1 MAGPIAPQRRAVVAT
16 ADSMAARA
24 LRVLAAAVV
33 EGGDLDGGLAGLAG
47 RATFLGLVGQTDPPR
62 DGVAAA
68 VAECRAASVRAVV
81 VTGDQLATGVAVARE
96 IGLARDGDL
105 ARTGADLDRAAV
117 ETLAAEAGA
126 VTVYA
131 RVRPEQK
138 LRIVEA
144 LQARGEVV
152 AMTGDGVND
161 APALAR
167 ADVGI
172 AMGRSGTEAAREA
185 SKVVLTDDDFATIV
199 AAVREGRVVGRNL
212 RKAILLQ
219 VSTSIAEVLVL
230 LGAIFLGMP
239 LPFTAAMILWNNVV
253 TETVI
258 TVNLVLEPGE
268 GDEMRT
274 PPPPLAEPLMGRE
287 ALWRAALM
295 SLTIAASVLGF
306 YAWHLQQGLALAVT
320 QTAAFT
326 VLAVCEWFNVL
337 NVRSARH
344 TALDRSL
351 LRNPWLVGGLVLANL
366 LQAAVVFLPPL
377 QAVFHTTAL
386 PFVEVLAIGATGSLV
401 LWAEEVRKWAV
412 RRRTRP

>member
-1 MAGPIAPQRRAVVAT
+1 
-16 ADSMAARA
+16 
-24 LRVLAAAVV
+24 
-33 EGGDLDGGLAGLAG
+33 
-47 RATFLGLVGQTDPPR
+47 
-62 DGVAAA
+62 
-68 VAECRAASVRAVV
+68 
-81 VTGDQLATGVAVARE
+81 
-96 IGLARDGDL
+96 
-105 ARTGADLDRAAV
+105 
-117 ETLAAEAGA
+117 
-126 VTVYA
+126 
-131 RVRPEQK
+131 
-138 LRIVEA
+138 
-144 LQARGEVV
+144 
-152 AMTGDGVND
+152 MTGDGVND

-377 QAVFHTTAL
+377 QAVFRTTAL